1 LWVCVVRGLVAGCRD
16 CPTCMRPAVLS
27 AYFVHRTVLC
37 RFCSEEMD
45 DKKLLLTFFFAF
57 RFLTQRQTRTCISSL
72 RRSPPGSHG
81 ELAGAEV
88 FGQMFVVRAGRPQRP
103 GGGQLARRRRQ
114 HPCVRLFHPSS
125 KAKRQRLKEAPG
137 KICHF
142 RRGGSASKSAVVSE
156 DGPHPRVKEVFRWFF
171 RYVLEYR
178 SPAAQTSSRQ

>member
-1 LWVCVVRGLVAGCRD
+1 MRGLVAGCRD

-27 AYFVHRTVLC
+27 AY
-37 RFCSEEMD
+37 
-45 DKKLLLTFFFAF
+45 

-81 ELAGAEV
+81 ELAGAGV

-103 GGGQLARRRRQ
+103 GGGQLARRWRQ

-142 RRGGSASKSAVVSE
+142 RRGGSASSKSAVVSE
-156 DGPHPRVKEVFRWFF
+156 DGPHPVVPINFSLLNLCQIETDGFPFASAVAP
-171 RYVLEYR
+171 LT